1 MGRVEDTLANE
12 SLCGPNGFVF
22 DSNQVGQSEAI
33 MAAPRGV
40 LQSLEGATRN
50 SSDREWRLM
59 CP

>member
-1 MGRVEDTLANE
+1 MGCAEGTLANE
-12 SLCGPNGFVF
+12 SLCGPNGFGF

-40 LQSLEGATRN
+40 PLEGAARN
-50 SSDREWRLM
+50 ASDREWRLM